1 MRAFL
6 PVLLGGMAAV
16 AQAQTSPAHGPRTP
30 QVPADAMPMADY
42 LGLLEQIAPAAR
54 QGAEA
59 YLDAYWRRCGRHV
72 RSAELRRAFAEQDGN
87 PVLMQMI
94 RASYLNDEAT
104 LNRLA
109 TQVPCPRSASR

>member
-6 PVLLGGMAAV
+6 PVLLGGLAAV

-72 RSAELRRAFAEQDGN
+72 RVAELRRAFAEQDGN
-87 PVLMQMI
+87 PMLMQMI
-94 RASYLNDEAT
+94 RASYLDDVAT
-104 LNRLA
+104 LSRLA
-109 TQVPCPRSASR
+109 AELPCTQAGR